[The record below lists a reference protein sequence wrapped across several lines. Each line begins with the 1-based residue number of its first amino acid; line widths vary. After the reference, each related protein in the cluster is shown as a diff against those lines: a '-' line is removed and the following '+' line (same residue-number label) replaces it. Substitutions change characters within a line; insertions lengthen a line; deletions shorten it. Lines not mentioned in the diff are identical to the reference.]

1 MAYNIWKK
9 LDPSR
14 YPDINTQGV
23 VNRIRDQLSYE

>member
-14 YPDINTQGV
+14 YPDTNTRGV
-23 VNRIRDQLSYE
+23 VNHIRDQLSYE